1 MASIAC
7 TNLVMFSIIL
17 TVTVLGVTPHTSK
30 YTARLSI
37 SEADIRQAEWK
48 TRVGDAQISVDY
60 KPSGYVVIFGGKSSW
75 SASLEHNFTAEG
87 NVPEKPEFLQPSDNP
102 QDPGALTTELISHI
116 NNVVRRVGILV
127 AEAQIE
133 NKMIVAYVTTL
144 GRYSLVKKP
153 MLEYEAAIEYCEEE
167 FGYLA
172 TIDNPDERRELSDL
186 LAIHEENERGLYDLE
201 AYVNLAM
208 DGRRIYKRAI
218 PWPMGEHEYCLTLRL
233 DGLYVQSNCNNPRIF
248 LCERDQL

>member
-87 NVPEKPEFLQPSDNP
+87 NVPEKPEFLQPSNNLK
-102 QDPGALTTELISHI
+102 DPD
-116 NNVVRRVGILV
+116 
-127 AEAQIE
+127 
-133 NKMIVAYVTTL
+133 KMIVAYVTTL

-201 AYVNLAM
+201 AYINLAQ

-233 DGLYVQSNCNNPRIF
+233 DGIYVQSNCHNPRIF